1 MPTLR
6 IQEVGKYIYS
16 DQLSLC
22 IQYEKVDENFVLSRQ
37 KNEIMLD
44 VLKVNFPF
52 TLRPLTAGDRFR
64 PFGMTGSKLVSD
76 YLTDEKV
83 NVLDKKAQL
92 VLTDSAGEIVWV
104 VGRRSSEK
112 GRVTAE
118 TNAVYRIS
126 LC

>member
-83 NVLDKKAQL
+83 NVLDKKPNSFSQ
-92 VLTDSAGEIVWV
+92 I
-104 VGRRSSEK
+104 RQEK
-112 GRVTAE
+112 SFGLWAEEVAKRVE
-118 TNAVYRIS
+118 
-126 LC
+126 